1 MNNNTRQLEYEGDA
15 NPKNI
20 HYIEVDYVK
29 EVVDKDDPTKMD
41 IVSTDMNS
49 IHNLIEWL
57 EDEDN
62 SEIVEN
68 ICDNVDKFYKRVLN
82 KTNLLTYVK
91 NQLEK
96 INSEITP
103 NDESD

>member
-1 MNNNTRQLEYEGDA
+1 
-15 NPKNI
+15 
-20 HYIEVDYVK
+20 
-29 EVVDKDDPTKMD
+29 MD

-103 NDESD
+103 NDESDVVLMKKNLLKDQEYLF